1 MGGYV
6 CEICQDTFTRQEHL
20 ERHTMSHLNKRPFKC
35 QTCMKSFSRRD
46 LLTRHERNHLDPSRP
61 DTLASRRPIP
71 PRSLA
76 ACKNCAASKQKCSGK
91 QTCDRCLRKG
101 IECKFSVGNTS
112 RGSRVHKSYNQ
123 GIKRGVGADEEM
135 TEGEGGLEPQNP
147 LQPDAS
153 LSPPQMADT
162 SAEPSTFFPTSN
174 VDPALGGTGNMF
186 TPDESPPVHNFYHGM
201 SAADLDVFLLNI
213 FDRESHPL
221 QMDSFGDSNFSP
233 MVFNAA
239 SHFETSA
246 HCPDSV
252 QPGLDLNSEQM
263 EPKESQQAPPKQV
276 LGESFLG
283 EGKIPE
289 HPRPPAPPVHD
300 TCQPSSTEETLDAHS
315 AAFEASSIVWRNP
328 TSSDTNADMI
338 YVRAQ
343 PNSQLPRTHIRLPI
357 RSRRSAGDAMLELPS
372 LAITSETR
380 DKIVIMFTKAHSRE
394 QWGDQDLASLPDKE
408 FLEDALECYFKY
420 FHPQYPLL
428 HRGTFNPNTALILL
442 TAVMVAVGAIWS
454 SGLTGDEEK
463 RRVSAEEAR
472 SVKAIGYAILECVR
486 RSLGQWYESDNSRIR
501 DYEGHQASLITYIGQ
516 SWAGAKRKMELAEAF
531 AGTLM
536 AMIRRAEAFRFCAY
550 RSLEDILNERTG
562 SVTSTWTKWSINEQR
577 KRLVYCT
584 QIWDSQISAL
594 LHIPHFIAFS
604 ELSLPLPQSD
614 TLWNAPT
621 AEAWFS
627 LANQELRYNSAS
639 LNLRFDQSFCTFAG
653 RFMHDCSRG
662 VLSHNW
668 ISSSQL
674 LKGALLAVVHSL
686 VFEQRQMQD
695 LYEFRESDVSPVL
708 TSPRATVKAIFPS
721 VEARKLE
728 LQRILQNCDGVLHA
742 ELGPISEHRDNNIS
756 AIFVHYNALA
766 LFCSLQGILR
776 LAGRE
781 DASSAKTALPMLQ
794 RWADQEDARLAVWHC
809 GQIFT
814 LARKCIAEKR
824 VVNYLPLVLFHT
836 GLVLWTYGILQAVMR
851 IHRQNS
857 GSSTP
862 APAPAQLLD
871 VLVHVDQPWSD
882 AMANF
887 LQGKQGIPVL
897 TIAGGFISLE
907 KPKEVMALCRD
918 IIKDADA
925 GGSLAGDLMRLVS
938 ALGASGWNLI
948 ENLGASP
955 GAF

>member
-1 MGGYV
+1 
-6 CEICQDTFTRQEHL
+6 
-20 ERHTMSHLNKRPFKC
+20 
-35 QTCMKSFSRRD
+35 MKSFSRRD

-61 DTLASRRPIP
+61 DTMVSRRAIA

-101 IECKFSVGNTS
+101 IECRFSVGNTS

-123 GIKRGVGADEEM
+123 GTKRAVGADEGA
-135 TEGEGGLEPQNP
+135 TEGEGDSETQNP
-147 LQPDAS
+147 PQPDS
-153 LSPPQMADT
+153 SQSPPHVTDA
-162 SAEPSTFFPTSN
+162 SAESSTFFPTPN
-174 VDPALGGTGNMF
+174 VEPAPGGTGNMF
-186 TPDESPPVHNFYHGM
+186 ASNESPPMHNFYHGM
-201 SAADLDVFLLNI
+201 SATDLDVFLLNI

-221 QMDSFGDSNFSP
+221 QMDSFEDSNFPP
-233 MVFNAA
+233 MIFNVA

-246 HCPDSV
+246 DCPNSL
-252 QPGLDLNSEQM
+252 QPGLDPNPEQM
-263 EPKESQQAPPKQV
+263 EPKESQQTPPKQI
-276 LGESFLG
+276 LGESFVDK
-283 EGKIPE
+283 GKIPE
-289 HPRPPAPPVHD
+289 QPRPPVHN
-300 TCQPSSTEETLDAHS
+300 TSQPSGTEETLGAHS
-315 AAFEASSIVWRNP
+315 AAFEASSIIWRNP
-328 TSSDTNADMI
+328 KSSDTYADMI
-338 YVRAQ
+338 YVGTQ

-357 RSRRSAGDAMLELPS
+357 RGQRPMRDATPELPS

-380 DKIVIMFTKAHSRE
+380 DKIVVMCTKAHSRE
-394 QWGDQDLASLPDKE
+394 QWGDRDLASLPDIE

-454 SGLTGDEEK
+454 SGLAGDKEK
-463 RRVSAEEAR
+463 QKVSAEEAR
-472 SVKAIGYAILECVR
+472 SIKAIGYAILECVR

-536 AMIRRAEAFRFCAY
+536 AMIRRAEAFRFCTY
-550 RSLEDILNERTG
+550 RSLEDILNERTD
-562 SVTSTWTKWSINEQR
+562 SVRSTWMRWSVNEQR

-584 QIWDSQISAL
+584 QIWDSQMSAL
-594 LHIPHFIAFS
+594 LHIPHLVAFS

-627 LANQELRYNSAS
+627 LAKQELRYNSAS

-653 RFMHDCSRG
+653 RFIHDCSRG

-695 LYEFRESDVSPVL
+695 LYEFRECDASTVRTP
-708 TSPRATVKAIFPS
+708 PRTTVKAIFPS

-728 LQRILQNCDGVLHA
+728 LQGILRSCEEALHA

-766 LFCSLQGILR
+766 LFCSLQGILM

-781 DASSAKTALPMLQ
+781 DASSAKKALPVLQ
-794 RWADQEDARLAVWHC
+794 RWVDQEDARLAIWHC

-814 LARKCIAEKR
+814 LTRKCVAEKR
-824 VVNYLPLVLFHT
+824 GKLPGKFH
-836 GLVLWTYGILQAVMR
+836 GCW
-851 IHRQNS
+851 
-857 GSSTP
+857 
-862 APAPAQLLD
+862 
-871 VLVHVDQPWSD
+871 
-882 AMANF
+882 
-887 LQGKQGIPVL
+887 
-897 TIAGGFISLE
+897 
-907 KPKEVMALCRD
+907 
-918 IIKDADA
+918 
-925 GGSLAGDLMRLVS
+925 
-938 ALGASGWNLI
+938 
-948 ENLGASP
+948 
-955 GAF
+955 